1 MAERR
6 RAPDIIAGVK
16 LRSIRR
22 VSIAVVAIGLAVVAC
37 GSASDPFASSPAA
50 TVRRAF
56 DRLAAHD
63 LLGGSALV
71 CPAQRDPSR
80 PPMIVGGILSPIAS
94 VPTGEFA
101 EAFALIELDA
111 TDVRVAEVDAREGV
125 VQVPVSGIL
134 RLRLDPA
141 EVEVA
146 VRAAAAAQNEA
157 VDEVELRRTL
167 DAIAAGPF
175 ELDVGR
181 EMEAVR
187 VMKIGDAWLICE
199 PLPSSAPEVPAS

>member
-1 MAERR
+1 MA
-6 RAPDIIAGVK
+6 I
-16 LRSIRR
+16 
-22 VSIAVVAIGLAVVAC
+22 VAISLAVAAC
-37 GSASDPFASSPAA
+37 GGVPDPFASSPSA

-56 DRLAAHD
+56 DRIVAHD

-80 PPMIVGGILSPIAS
+80 PPMTVGGILSPLGA
-94 VPTGEFA
+94 VPTGSFA
-101 EAFALIELDA
+101 ETLALIDIDA
-111 TDVRVAEVDAREGV
+111 TDVRVEEVAATEGT

-141 EVEVA
+141 EAEAA
-146 VRAAAAAQNEA
+146 VRAAAATQNEA
-157 VDEVELRRTL
+157 VDEAELRRTL
-167 DAIAAGPF
+167 DAIAAGSF

-181 EMEAVR
+181 EMEAVQ

-199 PLPSSAPEVPAS
+199 PLPSSAPQVPMS